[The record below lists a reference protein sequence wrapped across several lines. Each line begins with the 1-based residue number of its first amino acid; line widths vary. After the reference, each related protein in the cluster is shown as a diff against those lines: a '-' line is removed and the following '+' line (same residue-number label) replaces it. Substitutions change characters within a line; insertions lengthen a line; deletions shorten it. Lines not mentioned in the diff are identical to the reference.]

1 MLAFCS
7 HQLHIECMSKNITIR
22 DVPDE
27 ARDRL
32 AARAA
37 RSGQSLQAYLRARLI
52 ELAERPDRSDLIRL
66 VQERKRANPVQLG
79 ADRILELRD
88 LDRR

>member
-1 MLAFCS
+1 M
-7 HQLHIECMSKNITIR
+7 QWLHIDFMAKNITIR
-22 DVPDE
+22 DVPEE

-37 RSGQSLQAYLRARLI
+37 SSGQSLQAYLRARLI
-52 ELAERPDRSDLIRL
+52 ELADRPDRSDLMRL
-66 VQERKRANPVQLG
+66 IHERKASNPVAFG

>member
-1 MLAFCS
+1 
-7 HQLHIECMSKNITIR
+7 MSKNITIR

-32 AARAA
+32 ASRAA

-52 ELAERPDRSDLIRL
+52 ELAERPDRGDLMRL
-66 VQERKRANPVQLG
+66 VNERKQTRPVQLG
-79 ADRILELRD
+79 ADMILELRD

>member
-1 MLAFCS
+1 
-7 HQLHIECMSKNITIR
+7 MSKNITIR
-22 DVPDE
+22 GVPE
-27 ARDRL
+27 QARDRL

-52 ELAERPDRSDLIRL
+52 ELAERPDRSDLLELIR
-66 VQERKRANPVQLG
+66 QRKRASGAALG
-79 ADRILELRD
+79 AERILELRD

>member
-1 MLAFCS
+1 
-7 HQLHIECMSKNITIR
+7 MSKNITIR
-22 DVPDE
+22 DVPDQ

-52 ELAERPDRSDLIRL
+52 ELAERPDRSDLLELIR
-66 VQERKRANPVQLG
+66 QRKRAGGNALG
-79 ADRILELRD
+79 AERILELRD